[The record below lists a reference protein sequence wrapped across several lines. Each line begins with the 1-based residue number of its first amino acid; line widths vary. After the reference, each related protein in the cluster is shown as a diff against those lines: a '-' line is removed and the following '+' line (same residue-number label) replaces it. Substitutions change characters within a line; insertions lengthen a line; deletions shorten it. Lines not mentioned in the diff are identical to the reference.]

1 MSRKLTVVLV
11 DDSKSVLKRQQALLS
26 ELDGVDVVGTA
37 TDGAEA
43 IRVIDECLP
52 DLVLMD
58 IVMPGLDGLTALR
71 MILARHPRLRVVMVS
86 SAGGSESRASEAF
99 RLGAVQV
106 LGKPLGA
113 DQLEALIIR
122 EREQLETGD
131 AR

>member
-37 TDGAEA
+37 THGAEA
-43 IRVIDECLP
+43 IRVIDACLP

-58 IVMPGLDGLTALR
+58 IVMPGLDGLAALR

-106 LGKPLGA
+106 LGKPLGT